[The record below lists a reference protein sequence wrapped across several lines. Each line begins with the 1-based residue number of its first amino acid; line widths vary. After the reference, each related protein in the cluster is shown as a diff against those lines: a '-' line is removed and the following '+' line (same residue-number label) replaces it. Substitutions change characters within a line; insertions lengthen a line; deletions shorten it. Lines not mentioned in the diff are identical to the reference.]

1 MVVLISRLNEPSR
14 NLPNGIF
21 DAPPPFGK
29 KILLLTIEIDE
40 QAPEST
46 LSFIFTGSTYP
57 YKDRLS
63 EAGVGGG
70 RLEQEDGQQ
79 GAYYR
84 VIKDIDVSD
93 EANQEKLIAILDV
106 FDGLATMV
114 KIAGADIPN
123 DSDCEASGQIEY
135 TLE

>member
-1 MVVLISRLNEPSR
+1 MVVLISRLNEPSQ

-84 VIKDIDVSD
+84 VMKDIDVSD
-93 EANQEKLIAILDV
+93 EANTPIA
-106 FDGLATMV
+106 T
-114 KIAGADIPN
+114 
-123 DSDCEASGQIEY
+123 
-135 TLE
+135 